1 MNSVVLIFSLPMATS
16 TSSEE
21 AQSYTSRATMSL
33 EIKAEA
39 RRMSEVQTRV
49 FTRWINGRLMK
60 KQHSTSLGNRKD
72 QDLAQIAPISSGRK
86 AVLGSTLDKVVALG
100 DI

>member
-39 RRMSEVQTRV
+39 SETNEQDSVAISSVMPRHDLAVRV
-49 FTRWINGRLMK
+49 FVCVRTHERSANARLHAMD
-60 KQHSTSLGNRKD
+60 QRTSNEGKRACRKERV
-72 QDLAQIAPISSGRK
+72 G
-86 AVLGSTLDKVVALG
+86 
-100 DI
+100 